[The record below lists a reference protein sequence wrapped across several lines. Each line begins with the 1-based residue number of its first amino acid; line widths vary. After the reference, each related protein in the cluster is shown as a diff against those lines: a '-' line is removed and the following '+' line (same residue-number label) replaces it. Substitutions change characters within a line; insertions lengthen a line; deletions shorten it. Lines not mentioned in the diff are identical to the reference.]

1 MIFVIWFLFKF
12 LSFSVIPK
20 TNNIQSPGTPSLL
33 PSSTLY
39 EEDVRE
45 GPPSHP
51 MMRSVLKTIGGH
63 IYWGA
68 FLEKKHIVF
77 ARIVNALQCH
87 SLLSGHYDCHD
98 LRFSI
103 VRNVKKN
110 STSVRLAFPGV
121 LLMSSFS
128 KKNLWGCFSITL
140 DKCLK
145 GNNSQRSLFE
155 CVL

>member
-51 MMRSVLKTIGGH
+51 MMRSVLKTIGGY

-68 FLEKKHIVF
+68 FLEKKHVVF

-103 VRNVKKN
+103 VRNVKKKFN
-110 STSVRLAFPGV
+110 FSKIGISGCSVDVFIL
-121 LLMSSFS
+121 